1 MNLGIFFQIFIYPEK
16 YLPACMELV
25 LNAPFHLDSLGRPVL
40 DVTRTVN
47 HLGGHHDHMMTS
59 CWDDI
64 MIIWYHIQR
73 TFFYVYHT
81 FGPPVMIIKKMIS
94 WWDDMMTLTA
104 KLLPSLLGPKEFLC
118 LWRAV
123 NVKLAMIMWM
133 IKHIGNN
140 LKVVFTHTWPCWG
153 NPVTQDWH
161 CQPEKGKC
169 QHLIQDHLI
178 FYL

>member
-1 MNLGIFFQIFIYPEK
+1 
-16 YLPACMELV
+16 
-25 LNAPFHLDSLGRPVL
+25 
-40 DVTRTVN
+40 
-47 HLGGHHDHMMTS
+47 
-59 CWDDI
+59 
-64 MIIWYHIQR
+64 MIIWWHHVEMTSWSYDIIFR
-73 TFFYVYHT
+73 GLFYVYI
-81 FGPPVMIIKKMIS
+81 PPVMIMKKMIS

-123 NVKLAMIMWM
+123 DVKLAMIMWM
-133 IKHIGNN
+133 IDMFKPCYDYWWKLLWIWVNTLVIPTICYNN

-161 CQPEKGKC
+161 CQPEKGNG

-178 FYL
+178 FDLKCFWLNTI